1 MRSKPACVARPFAG
15 VTAPT
20 RATGTALACRTS
32 VDQTP
37 PALPGCVV
45 APTEI
50 TCTPDA
56 GDPVVPS
63 PGPEFP
69 EAATTTQP
77 NRAALLAA
85 IASGLS
91 GPPPP
96 PRLML
101 MTLAIGFGNKGLF
114 SVNGETASS
123 IAMMMFEE
131 SQPPIGWTSLTVDL
145 MSLQTL
151 YDINFACGATPCR
164 YGLPSSGCAR

>member
-1 MRSKPACVARPFAG
+1 MRLKEAFAGKLLAG

-20 RATGTALACRTS
+20 VAAGTALAWRTS
-32 VDQTP
+32 VDQVE
-37 PALPGCVV
+37 PALPGWVV

-50 TCTPDA
+50 TWTPDA

-69 EAATTTQP
+69 EAATTTHP
-77 NRAALLAA
+77 INAALLAA

-101 MTLAIGFGNKGLF
+101 MTCAIGFGRSGLF
-114 SVNGETASS
+114 KVKGETESS

-131 SQPPIGWTSLTVDL
+131 SQPPIGCTSLAVDS

-151 YDINFACGATPCR
+151 
-164 YGLPSSGCAR
+164 

>member
-1 MRSKPACVARPFAG
+1 MRLKDEFAGRGLAG

-20 RATGTALACRTS
+20 VAAGTALACRTS
-32 VDQTP
+32 VDQIE

-56 GDPVVPS
+56 GAPVVPS
-63 PGPEFP
+63 PGPELP
-69 EAATTTQP
+69 DAATTTHP
-77 NRAALLAA
+77 ISAALLAA

-101 MTLAIGFGNKGLF
+101 MTWAIGFGNSGLF
-114 SVNGETASS
+114 KVNGETESS
-123 IAMMMFEE
+123 IAMMMLEE
-131 SQPPIGWTSLTVDL
+131 SQPPIGCTSLAVDS

-151 YDINFACGATPCR
+151 
-164 YGLPSSGCAR
+164 

>member
-1 MRSKPACVARPFAG
+1 MAKSFKRVLPGAVAKLFAG
-15 VTAPT
+15 VTAPK
-20 RATGTALACRTS
+20 RVVGTAPATS
-32 VDQTP
+32 KSEDQTE

-63 PGPEFP
+63 PGPELP

-77 NRAALLAA
+77 MRAALLAA

-101 MTLAIGFGNKGLF
+101 MTLAIGFGNK
-114 SVNGETASS
+114 
-123 IAMMMFEE
+123 
-131 SQPPIGWTSLTVDL
+131 
-145 MSLQTL
+145 
-151 YDINFACGATPCR
+151 
-164 YGLPSSGCAR
+164 

>member
-1 MRSKPACVARPFAG
+1 MRLNAEFAGRALAG
-15 VTAPT
+15 VTAPVT
-20 RATGTALACRTS
+20 AVGTALACRTS
-32 VDQTP
+32 VDQVE

-77 NRAALLAA
+77 AKAALLAA
-85 IASGLS
+85 IAVGLS

-96 PRLML
+96 PRLMFT
-101 MTLAIGFGNKGLF
+101 TLAIGFGSKGLF

-123 IAMMMFEE
+123 SAMMMFEE
-131 SQPPIGWTSLTVDL
+131 SHPPIGCTWLTVDS

-164 YGLPSSGCAR
+164 YGLPSSG